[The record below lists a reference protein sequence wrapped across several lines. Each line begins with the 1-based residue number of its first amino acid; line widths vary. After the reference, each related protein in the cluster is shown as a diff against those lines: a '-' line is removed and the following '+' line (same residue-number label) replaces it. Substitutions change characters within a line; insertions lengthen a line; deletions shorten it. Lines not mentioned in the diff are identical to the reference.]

1 METLPY
7 VLPVQG
13 RWPSLADG
21 WLLATRKYAIEHICT
36 FMYILGVMAEV
47 IATDE
52 FAVWFEELD
61 EADTKAVVRV
71 VDLLE
76 ARGVSLG
83 FPYSSDIKSSRYALR
98 ELRVQSGGSP
108 LRILYAFDP
117 KRQAV
122 LLLGADKTGMSDER
136 FYTIHIPKAES
147 LWQEYLMDRE

>member
-1 METLPY
+1 
-7 VLPVQG
+7 
-13 RWPSLADG
+13 
-21 WLLATRKYAIEHICT
+21 
-36 FMYILGVMAEV
+36 MYILGVMAEV

-136 FYTIHIPKAES
+136 FYNTYIPKAES
-147 LWQEYLMDRE
+147 LWREYLMDME